1 MPEIRLQKVIAA
13 AGIASRRA
21 AEALIRD
28 GRVTV
33 NGRVVT
39 APGSRADPWADD
51 IRLDGRR
58 VPPPARLRYFLVNKP
73 AGCVTTRSD
82 PQGRPT
88 VLDLFRG
95 VPGYLYPVGRLDFES
110 EGLLIVTN
118 DGELAARLT
127 HPRYGLVK
135 TYRVIVRG
143 RPSREA
149 LDRLRR
155 GIVIDGRRTAPARV
169 RVVRAFARGRGTE
182 RTELIIAI
190 HEGRNRQVRR
200 MCAAVGHPVERL
212 TREAIGP
219 LRDPRLRPGTW
230 RELTAQEVARLK
242 AAVSTEHGQAAA
254 PPEARPA
261 PHPPRAPHPEGGPAA
276 PRT

>member
-1 MPEIRLQKVIAA
+1 MPAIRLQKVLAA
-13 AGIASRRA
+13 AGVASRRA

-33 NGRVVT
+33 NGLVVT
-39 APGSRADPWADD
+39 VPGTRADPWSDD
-51 IRLDGRR
+51 IRIDGRR

-73 AGCVTTRSD
+73 SGCVTTRTD

-88 VLDLFRG
+88 VLDLLRG

-118 DGELAARLT
+118 DGDLAARLT

-135 TYRVIVRG
+135 TYHVIVKG
-143 RPSREA
+143 RPSRAA
-149 LDRLRR
+149 LDRLRH
-155 GIVIDGRRTAPARV
+155 GIVIDGRRTAPAT
-169 RVVRAFARGRGTE
+169 VRAGRTFARGRGME
-182 RTELIIAI
+182 RTELVIAI

-212 TREAIGP
+212 TRTAIGP
-219 LRDPRLRPGTW
+219 LRDSRLRPGTW
-230 RELTAQEVARLK
+230 RELTPQEVARLK
-242 AAVSTEHGQAAA
+242 AAASRASGGAAD
-254 PPEARPA
+254 PA
-261 PHPPRAPHPEGGPAA
+261 AGAAHPPRTSRP
-276 PRT
+276 T